1 MSIAKRTAAAV
12 GAAAVLACGCG
23 KRAESVTLAGSTA
36 FAPFAEKLGGLF
48 MAGNPGIRISV
59 QGGGSTVGIQSAQQ
73 EKAQIGMADVVKLPP
88 EADGLTAVVVARD
101 GIAVI
106 VNPANTAANLSLDQ
120 IRDIFC
126 GKVGNWKNVG
136 GTDGAIT
143 LVSRE
148 AGSGTRSSF
157 EQIVGNVKLG
167 ANALVQDSNGSI
179 RETVASDPLA
189 IGYLSHGLVNGKIKA
204 LIVDGQPCSTEAILA
219 GHYPLVRPIF
229 LLTRGVP
236 QGATKAFI
244 DFIVSEAGQAQI
256 RKDGLIPAKS
266 AAAGQAGSR

>member
-1 MSIAKRTAAAV
+1 MSMTKMLLPVGLAV
-12 GAAAVLACGCG
+12 VLVASGCS

-36 FAPFAEKLGGLF
+36 FAPFAEKLGGQF
-48 MAGNPGIRISV
+48 MAQNKDIRVSV

-73 EKAQIGMADVVKLPP
+73 GKAQIGMADLVKLPA

-101 GIAVI
+101 GIAMI
-106 VNPANTAANLSLDQ
+106 VNPANPVANLTLSQ

-126 GKVGNWKNVG
+126 GKISNWKEVG

-157 EQIVGNVKLG
+157 ELIVGNVKLG
-167 ANALVQDSNGSI
+167 PNALIQDSNGSI

-189 IGYLSHGLVNGKIKA
+189 IGYLSHGLVNNKIKA
-204 LIVDGQPCSTEAILA
+204 LTVDGQPCSSASVLA
-219 GHYPLVRPIF
+219 GKYPLVRPIF
-229 LLTRGVP
+229 LLTKGAP
-236 QGATKAFI
+236 QGAAKTFI
-244 DFIVSEAGQAQI
+244 AFIVSEAGQAQI
-256 RKDGLIPAKS
+256 CKDGLLPAK
-266 AAAGQAGSR
+266 